1 MPRKRKEEDTIEPG
15 KGLNLCPE
23 LIKQLLP
30 GTLDRA
36 TLNEQLAALKKASS
50 RGPPTNWR
58 SRTRTRPRICTT
70 RARTG
75 WVTRSRTMGLDAGAD
90 ILDMREL
97 LGHAS
102 LGTKTL
108 YTKANAVRRFQ
119 SVEAL
124 FNAALDGAD
133 PPAPAAAR
141 ARRRARCRTPSVRR
155 PSALRQLEVPRQH
168 RPSEIGLAHAH
179 A

>member
-1 MPRKRKEEDTIEPG
+1 
-15 KGLNLCPE
+15 
-23 LIKQLLP
+23 
-30 GTLDRA
+30 
-36 TLNEQLAALKKASS
+36 
-50 RGPPTNWR
+50 
-58 SRTRTRPRICTT
+58 
-70 RARTG
+70 
-75 WVTRSRTMGLDAGAD
+75 MGLDAGAD